1 MSKKEISDPNYTKV
15 THGQTMIGH
24 RELAQG
30 MPFEDKSVFSVLKG
44 SKHRLRFIS
53 LKPSTV
59 LCLTR
64 QSKSRRLS
72 SLETHRM
79 HRLCL

>member
-1 MSKKEISDPNYTKV
+1 MTKKELSDPGYTKV

-44 SKHRLRFIS
+44 SKHRLIHLVRTLHS
-53 LKPSTV
+53 AMPDQTV
-59 LCLTR
+59 
-64 QSKSRRLS
+64 QI
-72 SLETHRM
+72 
-79 HRLCL
+79 

>member
-44 SKHRLRFIS
+44 SKPRLIHLFRTLHS
-53 LKPSTV
+53 AMPDQTV
-59 LCLTR
+59 
-64 QSKSRRLS
+64 QI
-72 SLETHRM
+72 
-79 HRLCL
+79 